1 MAALS
6 GQVLMGR
13 YFWTGISGPVFLER
27 SFGTGLFGIGAANP
41 IDPTC

>member
-13 YFWTGISGPVFLER
+13 YFWTGL
-27 SFGTGLFGIGAANP
+27 LGIGAANP